1 VFTRAIKG
9 SKPLKPLSW
18 DQDLKNN
25 VMKLSWGYKIA
36 FVYISFV
43 AFMGILVFK
52 ASNQKFDLVTKDYYE
67 QELEYQ
73 QVIDQAA
80 NTSRLSSPVS
90 VEKKEGKLKV
100 KFPDEMK
107 DKKKYV
113 DFYLYHAADAKRD
126 FRKTIQVNENEW
138 TQALPGAMSGMY
150 ELKLSWEAEGIKYYF
165 EQKLFF

>member
-1 VFTRAIKG
+1 
-9 SKPLKPLSW
+9 
-18 DQDLKNN
+18 
-25 VMKLSWGYKIA
+25 MKLSWGYKIA
-36 FVYISFV
+36 FVYIGFV
-43 AFMGILVFK
+43 VFIGILVFK

-67 QELEYQ
+67 EELKYQ

-80 NTSRLSSPVS
+80 NTSGLSTPVS
-90 VEKKEGKLKV
+90 VETKKGELKI

-107 DKKKYV
+107 NKKKYV

-126 FRKTIQVNENEW
+126 FRKAIQLSENEL

-150 ELKLSWEAEGIKYYF
+150 ELKLSWEAEGIRYYF